1 MKGIKNFYVIE
12 VNYKLNITIRGRE
25 IWIDLKVKLLILLAG
40 HLV

>member
-12 VNYKLNITIRGRE
+12 INNKLNIIIRGRE
-25 IWIDLKVKLLILLAG
+25 IWIDLKVKLLILLAE